1 MFYLE
6 YEKETGLVVKIHELE
21 PTEINDGHFVAKS
34 DSSSLGLG
42 LELEFVIS
50 VISVDE
56 KGFVTSLSTMKQVVP
71 AYQLLKKID
80 ELEKENKELKLAI
93 VESAEAQQQDK
104 LENQLAIAELAE
116 LIATKEVL

>member
-21 PTEINDGHFVAKS
+21 PNDINDGHLVAKS

-42 LELEFVIS
+42 LELKLVIS

-80 ELEKENKELKLAI
+80 DLAKENTELKSSLADLWETI
-93 VESAEAQQQDK
+93 LVAGGNA
-104 LENQLAIAELAE
+104 
-116 LIATKEVL
+116 

>member
-21 PTEINDGHFVAKS
+21 PTDINDGHLVAKS

-80 ELEKENKELKLAI
+80 DLAKENIELKSSLADLWETI
-93 VESAEAQQQDK
+93 LVAGGNA
-104 LENQLAIAELAE
+104 
-116 LIATKEVL
+116 